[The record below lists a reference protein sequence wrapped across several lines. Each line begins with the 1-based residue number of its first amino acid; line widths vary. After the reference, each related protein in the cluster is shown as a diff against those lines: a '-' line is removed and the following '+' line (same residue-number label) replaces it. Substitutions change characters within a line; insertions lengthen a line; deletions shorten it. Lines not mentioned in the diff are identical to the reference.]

1 MYACTNQTEDTAYS
15 YTSLAIWMIKLSK
28 HMDIFN
34 SLYRP
39 FGSCHVTGLSS
50 DTSSL
55 NQPMW
60 RWIKN
65 ARFSGVKQFRQQKVN
80 MWTYTVSLYHNIVPN
95 CLSHLFLFF
104 LCFQDNTT
112 STFYSL
118 GVSRRNPNKPIFL
131 YEMHTYYT
139 YRRNVTVFA
148 KYKPG
153 PPQNNV
159 FKIPKVCSEK

>member
-1 MYACTNQTEDTAYS
+1 MYACTNQTEDIAYS
-15 YTSLAIWMIKLSK
+15 YTSLAIWIIKLSK
-28 HMDIFN
+28 HMEIFN
-34 SLYRP
+34 SLHRP

-95 CLSHLFLFF
+95 CVSHLFLFF
-104 LCFQDNTT
+104 MLPCRIIRQALSTHWEYPEEIPTSQSFCMKCTLTT
-112 STFYSL
+112 LT
-118 GVSRRNPNKPIFL
+118 G
-131 YEMHTYYT
+131 EM
-139 YRRNVTVFA
+139 
-148 KYKPG
+148 
-153 PPQNNV
+153 
-159 FKIPKVCSEK
+159 